1 MKTRKLFFLLI
12 TLISVAVSSQ
22 AQVSV
27 NVNVGTPPV
36 WAPAAPVEVR
46 YYYIPDIE
54 VYYDAS
60 ASRYIYLR
68 NGKWHRSAALPA
80 HYRGYNLRNGRTI
93 YLTDYKGNAPY
104 TYYKTHKVKYKGNGN
119 WKNKGSFKSSPG
131 NGKSKAQGHSGKAK
145 SNGKGHGNGKG
156 NGKK

>member
-1 MKTRKLFFLLI
+1 MKTRNFILLMAVLMV
-12 TLISVAVSSQ
+12 TVSSQ

-54 VYYDAS
+54 VYYDVP

-80 HYRGYNLRNGRTI
+80 HYRGYDLRGGRTI
-93 YLTDYKGNAPY
+93 YLTDYRGNAPY
-104 TYYKTHKVKYKGNGN
+104 TLYKTHKVKYKGNGH
-119 WKNKGSFKSSPG
+119 WKNKGHYKSSPG
-131 NGKSKAQGHSGKAK
+131 KAKFKAQGHP
-145 SNGKGHGNGKG
+145 GKG
-156 NGKK
+156 NGKGGHGKGKR

>member
-1 MKTRKLFFLLI
+1 M
-12 TLISVAVSSQ
+12 TLIAVTVSSQ
-22 AQVSV
+22 AQLSV

-80 HYRGYNLRNGRTI
+80 KYRGYDLRHGRTI

-104 TYYKTHKVKYKGNGN
+104 TYYKTHKVKYKANGN
-119 WKNKGSFKSSPG
+119 WKNKGNYKSNSV
-131 NGKSKAQGHSGKAK
+131 NRKFKAQGHSGKGNSK
-145 SNGKGHGNGKG
+145 SKGGNGKG